1 MNGYK
6 DKYNKDGQKNNQCR
20 DGQKKKHNVR
30 MELNID
36 RIKIRLKI
44 DSDEGM
50 DRKIYKGKMDK
61 NIDREKD
68 VNICSCCI
76 TLANEYKFP

>member
-1 MNGYK
+1 
-6 DKYNKDGQKNNQCR
+6 
-20 DGQKKKHNVR
+20 

-36 RIKIRLKI
+36 RIKMHLKI

-50 DRKIYKGKMDK
+50 DRKIDKGKMDK

-68 VNICSCCI
+68 VNIVVV
-76 TLANEYKFP
+76 LL